1 MAASFWS
8 VRPPERLEGG
18 DIPQLPFI
26 PQAAAAAHVQEILAF
41 WRNHFKGGQG
51 PRIGYTAEQL
61 GSIIAD
67 PTYDL
72 LIVIADGR
80 IIGTVMARPL
90 GSWTRVGVG
99 SADFGTSW
107 IDMFCVDGVRRHRGV
122 GRSLLFGIYDVL
134 RRKGRES
141 AVFLKEGLPLRLP
154 PICSSFYTWRRVA
167 PNEPTHCVSVW
178 TRGDFD
184 DWIRPLRLKNTIY
197 NSASTAHGSELSTA
211 QSSELSTAHGS
222 ELSTAKSLIVAYA
235 AQSAWVVA
243 AFTPAH
249 QLHPEDERPLV
260 WMTGCLVDGPVGTA
274 EKKEAM
280 LQLSAVAARRFDTHW
295 IWIDGFH
302 APPDERWNR
311 DGLYHIY
318 AFNWN
323 PGIYLNG
330 NPFIIF

>member
-1 MAASFWS
+1 MSFWSSAKGPTLWQMAASFWKS
-8 VRPPERLEGG
+8 RPPERLEGG
-18 DIPQLPFI
+18 DIPQLHFI
-26 PQAAAAAHVQEILAF
+26 PQAATVAHAQEILSF
-41 WRNHFKGGQG
+41 WKQHFKGGQG
-51 PRIGYTAEQL
+51 PRIGYTVEQL
-61 GSIIAD
+61 NTIIAD
-67 PTYDL
+67 PTYDT
-72 LIVIADGR
+72 LIVVAEGR
-80 IIGTVMARPL
+80 IVGTVMARPL
-90 GSWTRVGVG
+90 GSWTRAGVG
-99 SADFGTSW
+99 AADFGTSW
-107 IDMFCVDGVRRHRGV
+107 IDMFCVDGARRQRGV

-134 RRKGRES
+134 RRKGREP
-141 AVFLKEGLPLRLP
+141 AVFLKEGMPLRLP

-184 DWIRPLRLKNTIY
+184 HWIRPLNLKNVIY
-197 NSASTAHGSELSTA
+197 NSSPTAH
-211 QSSELSTAHGS
+211 
-222 ELSTAKSLIVAYA
+222 SLIIAYA

-260 WMTGCLVDGPVGTA
+260 WMTGCLTDGPVQPS

-280 LQLSAVAARRFDTHW
+280 LQLSAAAAHHFETHW
-295 IWIDGFH
+295 IWVDGFH
-302 APPDERWNR
+302 APPDDRWTR

-323 PGIYLNG
+323 PGVFING